1 MSTEAAAQGGG
12 AVEFGERERARAA
25 QRVTLVGAVVNLV
38 LAVGKIVIGT
48 LGQSQALVADG
59 IHSLS
64 DLVSDAVVLVATRH
78 GSREPDPQHPY
89 GHGRIETVATVAVGM
104 LLFGVTA
111 GIVYDAARRLTSPET
126 LLHPGPLALV
136 AALLSVLAKEALTR
150 YTLRVARR
158 IRSALLR
165 ANAWHHRS
173 DAISSVVVI
182 IGVAGSMAGLPYLDA
197 VAAIFVALMIAKIAW
212 DLSWG
217 GIREL
222 IDTGL
227 DPEDVTRIRQVI
239 LSVHGVRAMHMLRS
253 RRMGADALVDVHIL
267 VDPRLS
273 VSEGHQISETVR
285 AKLVREL
292 EDVTDVMVHIDPED
306 DEVQAP
312 CAGLPLRDK
321 LLEELQRR
329 WEGLEAAS
337 RIRQVTLH
345 YLDGKIEVDIR
356 LPLGAAE
363 GADAAAVAELR
374 RRAEALEDVRRVT
387 ILYQ

>member
-1 MSTEAAAQGGG
+1 MSTEAAAQAGG

-59 IHSLS
+59 IHTLS

-321 LLEELQRR
+321 LLEELHRR

>member
-1 MSTEAAAQGGG
+1 MSTEAAAQAGG

-321 LLEELQRR
+321 LLEELHRR

>member
-1 MSTEAAAQGGG
+1 MSTEAAAQAGG

-321 LLEELQRR
+321 LLEELHRR

-363 GADAAAVAELR
+363 GADAAAVTELR

>member
-1 MSTEAAAQGGG
+1 MSTEAAAQAGG

>member
-1 MSTEAAAQGGG
+1 MSTEAAAQAGG

-312 CAGLPLRDK
+312 CAGLPLRDN
-321 LLEELQRR
+321 LLEELHRR